1 MKDFARGG
9 SIRLPMSFYPTDL
22 RRRVGHGL
30 LLLPVVVTDEGQVL
44 MQRRSDNRE
53 WGIAGGVIEPGE
65 LPARTV
71 VRETFEETG
80 ILVRPQELLGVY
92 GGEWTPF
99 VYPNGDPVEPTL
111 VVFRCRP
118 IGGKLAMTDA
128 ESIELA
134 FCDPASVLTVAGFKD
149 MSLFEWMQASF
160 EWNEQDKT

>member
-1 MKDFARGG
+1 
-9 SIRLPMSFYPTDL
+9 MSFYLQDL

-30 LLLPVVVTDEGQVL
+30 LLLPVVAAVVVTDEGQVL

-53 WGIAGGVIEPGE
+53 WGIPGGAIEPGE
-65 LPARTV
+65 PPARTV

-92 GGEWTPF
+92 GGDRTRF
-99 VYPNGDPVEPTL
+99 VYPNGDQVEPTI

-118 IGGKLAMTDA
+118 IGGNLAMTDG

-134 FCDPASVLTVAGFKD
+134 FCDPASVLTVAGFKG
-149 MSLFEWMQASF
+149 MSLSELMQASF
-160 EWNEQDKT
+160 EWNEAWLSMIASDKT